1 MAVTTGW
8 VSVTKK
14 AKRGQGFFLQALPL
28 VEPVGVPVVADDRR
42 VVELDVSAD
51 FADDCAGGTA
61 AEGGAGAGGG
71 AEAGA
76 GSEAGAEAGGGA
88 GTGARR

>member
-8 VSVTKK
+8 VSVTKS
-14 AKRGQGFFLQALPL
+14 AKRGQQSQRFFLQALPL
-28 VEPVGVPVVADDRR
+28 VEPVAVPVVADDCS

-51 FADDCAGGTA
+51 PADDCAGGTE
-61 AEGGAGAGGG
+61 AEAGAG

-76 GSEAGAEAGGGA
+76 EVGA
-88 GTGARR
+88 GTGAGR